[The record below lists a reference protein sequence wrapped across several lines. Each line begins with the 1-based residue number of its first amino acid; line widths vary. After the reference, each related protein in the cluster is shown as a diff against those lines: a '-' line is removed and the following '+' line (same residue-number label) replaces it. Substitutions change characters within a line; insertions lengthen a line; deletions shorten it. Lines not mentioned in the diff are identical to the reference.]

1 MKERLQNYYKNYI
14 IDYQILDKDRIK
26 IISTSGR
33 YRIVKNNRKNINKI
47 NQVIV
52 KSKVE
57 IARFIDEY
65 TAEFNSRLLPFIT
78 SAFIIL
84 LSGCVSIS
92 TFFIGSYILFVG
104 AILGFAASVIATTVL
119 GFDYVVRLSEVRHLK
134 KLTGYKKEYEVELP
148 KLKVNMFTK

>member
-1 MKERLQNYYKNYI
+1 MKDRIQNYYKNYI

-26 IISTSGR
+26 IITTSGK

-57 IARFIDEY
+57 IARFIDDY
-65 TAEFNSRLLPFIT
+65 TNHFNERLIPFVV
-78 SAFIIL
+78 AFMIIL
-84 LSGCVSIS
+84 LSGTVAIS

-104 AILGFAASVIATTVL
+104 SILGFAASVIATTVL

-134 KLTGYKKEYEVELP
+134 KKTGYKKEYEIELP
-148 KLKVNMFTK
+148 QLKVNMFTK